1 MTTEAQPHP
10 ADPFFSGRCGAAFN
24 GFSGPPLVFKLVG
37 LGVAFLIARPLGL
50 ALLAFM
56 LFKAAR
62 RHWGWGHRFGAG
74 PDFGWRRQSGN
85 SAMDEK
91 RRATLEALAEEEKA
105 FTEFERR
112 QREAKEREEFERF
125 VAERNAPKGDA

>member
-1 MTTEAQPHP
+1 MTAEAYAQQNHP
-10 ADPFFSGRCGAAFN
+10 FHVGRCGAAFN
-24 GFSGPPLVFKLVG
+24 GFSGPPLPFKLAG
-37 LGVAFLIARPLGL
+37 LGIAFLIARPLGF

-62 RHWGWGHRFGAG
+62 RRWGFGRMGAG
-74 PDFGWRRQSGN
+74 PGFALRRPSGN

-112 QREAKEREEFERF
+112 QREAREREEFDRF
-125 VAERNAPKGDA
+125 VAERKTPKGEA